1 MNTHETIDTISIQE
15 EETHLRLDKLLALK
29 YPKYSRTYFQSLV
42 EKGHILVNGLPCKK
56 REKLD
61 EGDEVEICFELAPE
75 LSLEAENIPLEIL
88 FEDDELIIVN
98 KPAGMV
104 VHPAPGHPNHTFVN
118 ALLYHC
124 QNLPIDPKAPL
135 RPGIVHRL
143 DKDTSGAL
151 MAAKNSNM
159 HRALVTLLSERKVK
173 KTYKALCYNVP
184 VQIEINAPLKRHPVK
199 RQEMAVCLEGG
210 KEAITKLSVAKKSE
224 QVSLLD
230 VQLITGRTHQIR
242 VHLKHIGCP
251 ILGDPVYG
259 NPSTN
264 LKWGMQRQMLH
275 AEHLCFIHPTTGK
288 EINIRA
294 PLPADM
300 QEWIDRF
307 FTREQVHSSPNVN
320 A

>member
-1 MNTHETIDTISIQE
+1 MNTHETLDTLSILE

-42 EKGHILVNGLPCKK
+42 QQGHVLVNGLPCKK
-56 REKLD
+56 RAKLD
-61 EGDEVEICFELAPE
+61 AGDEVEICFELTPE

-88 FEDDELIIVN
+88 FEDEEILIVN

-104 VHPAPGHPNHTFVN
+104 VHPAPGHYNHTFVN

-124 QNLPIDPKAPL
+124 QNLPIDPAAPL

-151 MAAKNSNM
+151 IAAKTSHS
-159 HRALVTLLSERKVK
+159 HRALVSLFSERKIK
-173 KTYKALCYNVP
+173 KTYRALCLNVP
-184 VQIEINAPLKRHPVK
+184 TQLEIIAPIKRHPTK

-210 KEAITKLSVAKKSE
+210 KEAITRLSVAAKSE
-224 QVSLLD
+224 QAALLD

-264 LKWGMQRQMLH
+264 LKWGVQRQMLH
-275 AEHLCFIHPTTGK
+275 AEKLSFIHPTTQK
-288 EINIRA
+288 EISICA

-300 QEWIDRF
+300 QDCIAKF
-307 FTREQVHSSPNVN
+307 F
-320 A
+320 